1 MTKPKQRTHIFLI
14 HAHKDRAKV
23 YKLYKRLSRDG
34 VNVWLDAERLQP
46 GQDWRKEINQALL
59 GSAVVVVCLT
69 GNFDKQR
76 GYRHEELQL
85 ALEKARALPEDEIFV
100 IPVRLE
106 SCDLPESLRHLH
118 RVDVFKPG
126 GYKKL
131 LQALGGMTGPG

>member
-14 HAHKDRAKV
+14 HAHKDRDKV

-34 VNVWLDAERLQP
+34 VDVWLDAERLQP
-46 GQDWRKEINQALL
+46 GQDWRTAIRQALL

-69 GNFDKQR
+69 GNFDQQR
-76 GYRHEELQL
+76 GYRHEELKL
-85 ALEKARALPEDEIFV
+85 ALEKARALPADEIFI

-106 SCDLPESLRHLH
+106 PCDLPEALRHLQ

-131 LQALGGMTGPG
+131 LRALAG